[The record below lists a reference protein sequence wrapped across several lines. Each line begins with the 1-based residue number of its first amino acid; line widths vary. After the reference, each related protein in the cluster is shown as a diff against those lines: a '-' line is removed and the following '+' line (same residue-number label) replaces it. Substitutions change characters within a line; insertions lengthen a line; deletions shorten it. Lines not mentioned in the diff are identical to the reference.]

1 MVVFV
6 ISGASYGIG
15 PELVHRASHDSGNVV
30 FALVKSAKAAERLA
44 GLSSTRNNV
53 HVYFEAQKDL
63 QVGYEIIARDI
74 SRTVSSI
81 DVLINN
87 IAWVRDCLGMQNL
100 LRSNH
105 EPNQINDLQQ
115 FFSNHVLD
123 SIHITNAFIPLLRR
137 GSLKKVVT
145 ITSEGVINHHSVLPS
160 GLDVGVAY
168 AMAKTALDMAVSR
181 YSAIPELK
189 QNGVVCVMVE
199 CEHMDGREQDKDNPY
214 EQVQEL
220 ARGVFKMIERLER
233 DNSGRCIKL
242 KERDLITF

>member
-1 MVVFV
+1 MVVLV
-6 ISGASYGIG
+6 ISGASYGLG
-15 PELVHRASHDSGNVV
+15 PELVRQASHDSGNII

-63 QVGYEIIARDI
+63 QAGYEIIARDI

-87 IAWVRDCLGMQNL
+87 TAWVWDCLGMQNL
-100 LRSNH
+100 
-105 EPNQINDLQQ
+105 
-115 FFSNHVLD
+115 
-123 SIHITNAFIPLLRR
+123 IHITNAFIPLLRR

-220 ARGVFKMIERLER
+220 ARGVFEMIERLEP